1 MRQGAALDEI
11 ETRQH
16 HKSPKKWERKDKALE
31 EKIKFHED
39 FWDSFVLL
47 AKVCV
52 LHDPNST
59 IYDVFDTW
67 RTKLLGGWEFSDELI
82 EKIDAQIE
90 EEERARLAT
99 DSNGSQ

>member
-1 MRQGAALDEI
+1 M
-11 ETRQH
+11 T
-16 HKSPKKWERKDKALE
+16 
-31 EKIKFHED
+31 EKIEFHED

-47 AKVCV
+47 AKVCL
-52 LHDPNST
+52 LHDPDAT

-90 EEERARLAT
+90 EEENARLAKA
-99 DSNGSQ
+99 SS